1 MDVFFTFGMQIVVY
15 ILLRQKLDDINA
27 QPKLFSKEF
36 YITYIKD
43 NAPSDFSLDLYL
55 LYQAKINNFKI
66 KEIPVFF
73 KDRIHG
79 EAKGGGSLKGKINLV
94 MRTFKYILKLRKLF

>member
-1 MDVFFTFGMQIVVY
+1 MTSKDFILMKKKVLDEVSFLSYGHGEFFIEFIE
-15 ILLRQKLDDINA
+15 NA
-27 QPKLFSKEF
+27 HRKG
-36 YITYIKD
+36 
-43 NAPSDFSLDLYL
+43 
-55 LYQAKINNFKI
+55 FKI